1 MGLRAADAVDCITLR
16 AGPSSGIA
24 EREVGEDSVWVYFL
38 MCDCITPNG
47 WGCYASS
54 FYFFIGL

>member
-1 MGLRAADAVDCITLR
+1 MDLHAADVVDCITLR

-38 MCDCITPNG
+38 MRDCITPNG
-47 WGCYASS
+47 WGCHASS